1 VNSYRTDDAETI
13 VVAMGSVLGTI
24 KDAVDRRRETG
35 ERIGVVGIT
44 SLRPFPSEAVCDA
57 LSGARQVV
65 VIEKALSIGHGGVLA
80 TDVAMAMHN
89 TFCSMRSVA
98 AGLGRSPRYEV
109 DLDFCKGC
117 GIYVSE
123 CPRSAIDMVP
133 ERI

>member
-1 VNSYRTDDAETI
+1 VNSYRTDDVETI

-44 SLRPFPSEAVCDA
+44 SFRPFPSETVCDA
-57 LSGARQVV
+57 LSAARQVV
-65 VIEKALSIGHGGVLA
+65 VIEKAFSIGHGGVLA
-80 TDVAMAMHN
+80 TDVAMATHN
-89 TFCSMRSVA
+89 TFCSLQSVV
-98 AGLGRSPRYEV
+98 AGLGGSPRYEV

-117 GIYVSE
+117 GICVSE
-123 CPRSAIDMVP
+123 CPYGVFDVVP

>member
-1 VNSYRTDDAETI
+1 MNSHRTDDAETI

-44 SLRPFPSEAVCDA
+44 SFWPFPSEAVCDA
-57 LSGARQVV
+57 RSGARQVV
-65 VIEKALSIGHGGVLA
+65 VIEKAFSIGHGGVLA

-98 AGLGRSPRYEV
+98 AGLVGSPRYEV

-117 GIYVSE
+117 GICVSE
-123 CPRSAIDMVP
+123 CPCGAIDMVS